1 MHLKAKKRN
10 KATRSTKIYLH
21 PHHLNTTMHMDGLAV
36 STKYNPRCLDDECLL
51 KGIERGLWDCGGG
64 ELPKY
69 EVGRKHRTITIKIV
83 CKVEELN

>member
-10 KATRSTKIYLH
+10 KATRSKSKIYLH
-21 PHHLNTTMHMDGLAV
+21 PHHHNMDGLKAV
-36 STKYNPRCLDDECLL
+36 STKYKPRCLDDECLL